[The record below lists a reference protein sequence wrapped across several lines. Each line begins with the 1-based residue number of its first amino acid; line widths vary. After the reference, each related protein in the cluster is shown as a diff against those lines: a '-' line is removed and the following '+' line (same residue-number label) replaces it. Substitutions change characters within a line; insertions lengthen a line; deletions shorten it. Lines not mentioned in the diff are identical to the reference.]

1 MNRFI
6 FRNKYT
12 NPIFFIVSNDL
23 KWSMENIM
31 GDDIIYPG
39 TLLEQLTK
47 TTANSDF
54 DQDLVLNLI
63 LDGIWLFSPTATI

>member
-1 MNRFI
+1 
-6 FRNKYT
+6 
-12 NPIFFIVSNDL
+12 
-23 KWSMENIM
+23 M